1 MAARVWCCVLWIVV
15 ALFLFM
21 PVHGA
26 EASGEVLEPECENRK
41 RASMRDRAATTTID
55 FIDALPKEWDNKKA
69 VTVNFMHVEFGE
81 LDSANIEGGP
91 LTYGC
96 EAAELDGTFPS
107 YGGFAWA
114 LLMPNQTGFS
124 LIEPGRIDT
133 SIRSY
138 LEERASGVYG
148 LGDVDTFRVL
158 VSGPFWKLSRRGEIP
173 IGALIEDGVAKQD
186 FRTNFSAKYVL
197 CSKKG
202 GGVELMGGKVGGKVE
217 AVENLDDLS
226 CAAAIQVGP
235 ALLERSRAHE
245 HSELRTQGRAKLGIG
260 VNSRNRSRRNIL
272 IGVKADAPTRGA
284 SEHLVLF
291 STLFDIASYD
301 AMVASE
307 VLTRKL
313 SDEGTLV
320 GKVSIAWA
328 VGLVDDESLSGPILT
343 MEGRTLELSEVNRPT
358 GAIMQFV
365 FNGSER

>member
-1 MAARVWCCVLWIVV
+1 MAARVWCCVLWSAV
-15 ALFLFM
+15 AALLLV

-26 EASGEVLEPECENRK
+26 EASGEVLEPECEKQK
-41 RASMRDRAATTTID
+41 RASMEDRATATTID
-55 FIDALPKEWDNKKA
+55 FIDALPKEWDNKA
-69 VTVNFMHVEFGE
+69 VTVNFMHIEFGE
-81 LDSANIEGGP
+81 LESASIEGGP

-96 EAAELDGTFPS
+96 ERAELGGTFPS

-124 LIEPGRIDT
+124 LIVPGRGDT

-138 LEERASGVYG
+138 LEKRAGG
-148 LGDVDTFRVL
+148 TGGPEDVDAFRVL

-173 IGALIEDGVAKQD
+173 IGALIEDGVTKQD

-197 CSKKG
+197 CSKEG
-202 GGVELMGGKVGGKVE
+202 GGVELMGGKIAGKVE
-217 AVENLDDLS
+217 AVENLDALS
-226 CAAAIQVGP
+226 CTAAIQVGP

-245 HSELRTQGRAKLGIG
+245 HAGLRTQGQAKLGIG

-272 IGVKADAPTRGA
+272 ISVKTDAPTRMA
-284 SEHLVLF
+284 SERLVLL

-307 VLTRKL
+307 VLARKL
-313 SDEGTLV
+313 SDEGTLAGEGSV
-320 GKVSIAWA
+320 AWA
-328 VGLVDDESLSGPILT
+328 VGLVDDESLSGPILA

-365 FNGSER
+365 FNGSEG